1 MKLAGAFLTISF
13 FLLTTG
19 VQAQFADSLDIRV
32 GTQATL
38 ATEDYQ
44 PLWLV
49 SNRFGTI
56 SDRKSD
62 LSTFIRINNH
72 HELDPEGKF
81 HLRYGLS
88 LYNNNRFG
96 DVFLQEG
103 YVKAAFKK
111 LELRVGRY
119 EEIIGEMDKDLSSGS
134 LGLSG
139 NAMPIPKI
147 SIALTDYVDIPFTNG
162 WVQFKGQFSHGW
174 MGKRQFIPN
183 AFLHEKTIYLRVGK
197 NRLKL
202 FGGLQHYAVWG
213 GNRNDMLKIKTD
225 FSDYLNVVFA
235 KEADDGTVNSDEV
248 LPNRPG
254 DHRGVLEGGID
265 WENDNMHLRLFNQTP
280 FETGQGI
287 DFRNIDRLLGIV
299 YTNKKENAIL
309 QKLTAEFIHT
319 KQMNDFFHLQ
329 YRESYYNN
337 GIYLTGWEYQDR
349 IIGTP
354 LFINRQRGSKYFE
367 EIKPFDWNAPRDSI
381 VGRGWNIINNRVT
394 GLHLG
399 AMYNIGTSLAA
410 KTFLTYTKNHGT
422 YHNGMFDPAR
432 TQWYALQQVSY
443 NTPVKGLS
451 LTGGVGLDWGDIS
464 GNAGFM
470 LGVQW
475 QFNMLEQQ

>member
-1 MKLAGAFLTISF
+1 MKCLLQTISF
-13 FLLTTG
+13 ILLFSCA
-19 VQAQFADSLDIRV
+19 QAQFADSLDIRV
-32 GTQATL
+32 GTQGMVAT
-38 ATEDYQ
+38 ADYQ

-62 LSTFIRINNH
+62 LSSYIRIRNRHVLGQGEN
-72 HELDPEGKF
+72 F
-81 HLRYGLS
+81 QLRYGLS

-96 DVFLQEG
+96 DVLLQEG
-103 YVKAAFKK
+103 YIKAAFKK
-111 LELRVGRY
+111 LELRAGRY

-139 NAMPIPKI
+139 NAMPVPKI

-162 WVQFKGQFSHGW
+162 WVQFKGQFGHGW
-174 MGKRQFIPN
+174 MGKRQYIRN
-183 AFLHEKTIYLRVGK
+183 AFLHEKTIYLRIGK

-213 GNRNDMLKIKTD
+213 GNRKDLPNIKAD

-235 KEADDGTVNSDEV
+235 KEADDGTVISDEI

-287 DFRNIDRLLGIV
+287 DLRNIDRLLGIV

-309 QKLTAEFIHT
+309 QKLTGEFIYT
-319 KQMNDFFHLQ
+319 KQMNDFFHIQ

-349 IIGTP
+349 IAGTP

-367 EIKPFDWNAPRDSI
+367 SIRPFDWDAPKDSI
-381 VGRGWNIINNRVT
+381 SGKGWNILNNRVT

-399 AMYNIGTSLAA
+399 AMYNIGLSLAG
-410 KTFLTYTKNHGT
+410 KTFLTWTKNHGT
-422 YHNGMFDPAR
+422 YHNGLFDPAR
-432 TQWYALQQVSY
+432 TQWYTLQQVSY
-443 NTPVKGLS
+443 RTPVNGLS
-451 LTGGVGLDWGDIS
+451 LTGSVGLDWGEIS
-464 GNAGFM
+464 DNTGFM

-475 QFNMLEQQ
+475 QFSGARP

>member
-1 MKLAGAFLTISF
+1 MQTISF
-13 FLLTTG
+13 ILLFSCA
-19 VQAQFADSLDIRV
+19 QAQFADSLDIRV
-32 GTQATL
+32 GTYGTL
-38 ATEDYQ
+38 ATADYQ

-62 LSTFIRINNH
+62 LSSYIRIRNRHVLGQEEN
-72 HELDPEGKF
+72 F
-81 HLRYGLS
+81 QLRYGLS

-96 DVFLQEG
+96 DVLLQEG
-103 YVKAAFKK
+103 YIKAAFKK
-111 LELRVGRY
+111 LELRAGRY

-162 WVQFKGQFSHGW
+162 WVQFKGQFGHGW
-174 MGKRQFIPN
+174 MGKRQYIRN
-183 AFLHEKTIYLRVGK
+183 AFLHEKTIYLRIGK

-213 GNRNDMLKIKTD
+213 GNRKDLPNIKAD

-235 KEADDGTVNSDEV
+235 KEADDGTVISDEI

-287 DFRNIDRLLGIV
+287 DLQNIDRLLGIV

-309 QKLTAEFIHT
+309 LKLTGEFIYT
-319 KQMNDFFHLQ
+319 KQMNDFFHIQ

-337 GIYLTGWEYQDR
+337 GIYLTGWEYHDR
-349 IIGTP
+349 IAGTP

-367 EIKPFDWNAPRDSI
+367 SIRPFDWNAPKDSI
-381 VGRGWNIINNRVT
+381 SGKGWNIINNRVT

-399 AMYNIGTSLAA
+399 AMYNIGPSLAG
-410 KTFLTYTKNHGT
+410 KTLLTWTKNHGT
-422 YHNGMFDPAR
+422 YHNGLFDPAR
-432 TQWYALQQVSY
+432 TQWYTLQQVSY
-443 NTPVKGLS
+443 RTPVSGLS
-451 LTGGVGLDWGDIS
+451 LTGSVGLDWGEIS
-464 GNAGFM
+464 DNTGFM

-475 QFNMLEQQ
+475 QFSGARP